1 MESRILNLKVLKKI
15 IPWLIL
21 TTSVFGYLG
30 YKIFQDSK
38 GIHITI
44 GNETNETISGLRITY
59 NNITE
64 DILIPSINSQ
74 MKYDLNVEPKEEFSE
89 NQMRLYY
96 VDKDAKIHEEII
108 LPYFEKGYRGQV
120 FVRIKTTDSTGVIT
134 FEMKS

>member
-1 MESRILNLKVLKKI
+1 MNFKVIKKI

-21 TTSVFGYLG
+21 TVLVFGYLG
-30 YKIFQDSK
+30 YKILQDSK

-59 NNITE
+59 DNSNQ

-74 MKYDLNVEPKEEFSE
+74 MKYDINVEPKEEFSE
-89 NQMRLYY
+89 NHMKLYY
-96 VDKDAKIHEEII
+96 VDKDKKIHEEII

-120 FVRIKTTDSTGVIT
+120 FVRIKAIDSIGVIT
-134 FEMKS
+134 FEIKS